1 MVASVVSA
9 QMGGDS
15 GDGGY
20 FWAEPVIPTAYIPGE
35 IMPAEAGD
43 STAPVVS
50 NVTPATGGA
59 LAALD
64 EWGCDVTD
72 ADSGVAGVTIFRG
85 GEGARRIEVIY
96 ETSIGAARGYTVVV
110 TSITDGYR
118 YRVRAEDGWPRVT
131 TVYVKAVDASGN
143 EATVET

>member
-1 MVASVVSA
+1 MPASVETARLVNSA
-9 QMGGDS
+9 DAGRVFANLVG
-15 GDGGY
+15 
-20 FWAEPVIPTAYIPGE
+20 TADVDATP
-35 IMPAEAGD
+35 
-43 STAPVVS
+43 PVVS

-72 ADSGVAGVTIFRG
+72 DDSGVEGVTIFRG

-96 ETSIGAARGYTVVV
+96 ETSIGAARGYTVTV
-110 TSITDGYR
+110 TTITDGYR
-118 YRVRAEDGWPRVT
+118 YRVRAEDGWPRAAT
-131 TVYVKAVDASGN
+131 IYVKAVDGAGN

>member
-1 MVASVVSA
+1 MASYAAEIRTATARFVELGEEIVEVDTRFA
-9 QMGGDS
+9 AGAS
-15 GDGGY
+15 GDTD
-20 FWAEPVIPTAYIPGE
+20 PPI
-35 IMPAEAGD
+35 
-43 STAPVVS
+43 VS

-96 ETSIGAARGYTVVV
+96 ETSLGACRGYTVTV
-110 TSITDGYR
+110 TTITDGYR
-118 YRVRAEDGWPRVT
+118 YRVRAEDGWPRVAT
-131 TVYVKAVDASGN
+131 IYVKATDASGN